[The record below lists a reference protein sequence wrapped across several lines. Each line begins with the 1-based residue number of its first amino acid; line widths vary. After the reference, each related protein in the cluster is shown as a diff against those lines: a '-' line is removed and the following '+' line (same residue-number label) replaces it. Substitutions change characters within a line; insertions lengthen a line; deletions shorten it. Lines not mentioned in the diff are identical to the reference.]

1 MINDAEMIVVA
12 IDHYYKNDDKETFF
26 AGTVALEDN
35 PPSTVLVQK
44 VPAETF
50 YNGIAIALKLTLAKV
65 AYDTRDRGESLDG
78 MDGELRLAIVE
89 NKGVYGSSVDALFL
103 SCIKMFWEVRL
114 GRIEL
119 DQVESSF
126 KQESKYRAKYNDI
139 KAAIVYSLLS
149 IAGHYEKFDISFRQ
163 APLKDHIFDV
173 GRAALDEMWKSQ
185 PKTRLK
191 KFDKKELMD
200 LMNQYQ

>member
-1 MINDAEMIVVA
+1 MNDSEMIVVA
-12 IDHYYKNDDKETFF
+12 IDHYFKNEDKETYF
-26 AGTVALEDN
+26 AGTVAFEDN
-35 PPSTVLVQK
+35 PPSIVLVQR

-50 YNGIAIALKLTLAKV
+50 YHGIAVALKQTLAKV
-65 AYDTRDRGESLDG
+65 AYDARDRGEQLDG
-78 MDGELRLAIVE
+78 MEGELRLAVVE
-89 NKGVYGSSVDALFL
+89 NKGVYGASVDAMFL
-103 SCIKMFWEVRL
+103 SCIKMFWEVRF
-114 GRIEL
+114 GRIPL
-119 DQVESSF
+119 DQVETSF

-149 IAGHYEKFDISFRQ
+149 IASHYEKFDISFRQ

-185 PKTRLK
+185 PKNRLK

-200 LMNQYQ
+200 LMNKYQ